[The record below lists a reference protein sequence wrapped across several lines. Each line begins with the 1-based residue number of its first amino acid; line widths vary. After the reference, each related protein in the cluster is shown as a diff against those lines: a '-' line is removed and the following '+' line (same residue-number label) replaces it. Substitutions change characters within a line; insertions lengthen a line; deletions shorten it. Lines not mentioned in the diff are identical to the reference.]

1 MCGKWIEIK
10 LWKPQRNMSLLLQN
24 LHLKKTNLLQVVRQL
39 APGTISDDDVRADVT
54 VEVP

>member
-24 LHLKKTNLLQVVRQL
+24 LHLKKTNLLQVVQQL
-39 APGTISDDDVRADVT
+39 ALGMISDDVVRAV
-54 VEVP
+54 